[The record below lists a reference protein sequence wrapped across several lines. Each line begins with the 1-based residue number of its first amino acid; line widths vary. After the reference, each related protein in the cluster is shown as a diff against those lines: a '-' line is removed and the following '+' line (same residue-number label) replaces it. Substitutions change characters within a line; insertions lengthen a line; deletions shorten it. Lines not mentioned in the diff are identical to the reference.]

1 MLQMEMMIA
10 SLIHNFYLESVDYIK
25 EIRFQVDIIV
35 HPHPLR
41 VRFVPVLQLI
51 QTKTI
56 TNHSF
61 DADTCRFFFKK
72 DIK

>member
-1 MLQMEMMIA
+1 MLQMKMMVA
-10 SLIHNFYLESVDYIK
+10 SLIHNFYLEPVDYIK
-25 EIRFQVDIIV
+25 DIRFQINVMV

-41 VRFVPVLQLI
+41 VRFVPVLQ
-51 QTKTI
+51 TKTI

-61 DADTCRFFFKK
+61 DADTCHFFFKK